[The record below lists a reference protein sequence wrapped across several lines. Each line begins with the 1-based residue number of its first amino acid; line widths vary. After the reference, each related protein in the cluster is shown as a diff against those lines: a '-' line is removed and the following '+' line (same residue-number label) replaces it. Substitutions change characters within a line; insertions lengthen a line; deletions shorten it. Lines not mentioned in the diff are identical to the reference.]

1 MFNSRRSGSYRK
13 ARNVFNKGGNMDII
27 RKAVYMGLGA
37 ISMTKDKAE
46 ELVDDLIKRGEVASA
61 ERYKTID
68 KLLKEADNQEKE
80 FQRKVSAAV
89 QKVIVEMGLPTRK
102 DLEDIGETLKKIE
115 AKMSSPEKKDAG

>member
-1 MFNSRRSGSYRK
+1 
-13 ARNVFNKGGNMDII
+13 MDII

-61 ERYKTID
+61 ERFKTID
-68 KLLKEADNQEKE
+68 KLLKEADKQEKE

-102 DLEDIGETLKKIE
+102 DLEEIGETLKKIE

>member
-1 MFNSRRSGSYRK
+1 
-13 ARNVFNKGGNMDII
+13 MDII

-80 FQRKVSAAV
+80 KGNRQRRVRRMWLW
-89 QKVIVEMGLPTRK
+89 ILFRFG
-102 DLEDIGETLKKIE
+102 
-115 AKMSSPEKKDAG
+115 

>member
-1 MFNSRRSGSYRK
+1 
-13 ARNVFNKGGNMDII
+13 
-27 RKAVYMGLGA
+27 
-37 ISMTKDKAE
+37 
-46 ELVDDLIKRGEVASA
+46 VASA

-102 DLEDIGETLKKIE
+102 DLEEIGETLKKIE

>member
-1 MFNSRRSGSYRK
+1 
-13 ARNVFNKGGNMDII
+13 MDII

-102 DLEDIGETLKKIE
+102 DLEEIGETLKKIE

>member
-1 MFNSRRSGSYRK
+1 
-13 ARNVFNKGGNMDII
+13 MDII

-68 KLLKEADNQEKE
+68 KLLKEADNHEKE

-102 DLEDIGETLKKIE
+102 DLEEIGETLKKIE

>member
-1 MFNSRRSGSYRK
+1 M
-13 ARNVFNKGGNMDII
+13 
-27 RKAVYMGLGA
+27 
-37 ISMTKDKAE
+37 
-46 ELVDDLIKRGEVASA
+46 ASA

-102 DLEDIGETLKKIE
+102 DLEEIGETLKKIE

>member
-1 MFNSRRSGSYRK
+1 
-13 ARNVFNKGGNMDII
+13 MDII

-61 ERYKTID
+61 ERFKTID
-68 KLLKEADNQEKE
+68 KLLKEADRQEKE
-80 FQRKVSAAV
+80 FQHKVSAAV

-102 DLEDIGETLKKIE
+102 DLAEIGETLKRIE
-115 AKMSSPEKKDAG
+115 ANMSSAEKKDAG